1 MAQRKTPLKTNLLS
15 SSNSSSTAA
24 FVTFDPQK
32 PEEAANAIENSQA
45 LNYYQAVAYGT
56 SRDRFEDI
64 STNISVRNEFT
75 RDDYD
80 AYRAAEA
87 RPTKSKA
94 IMSSCDRS
102 YKKVGIVRN
111 VIDLMSDFGSQ
122 GVRLVH
128 DNKKIQR
135 FAQRWFTHKVDGEK
149 TTERFLNYLYRI
161 GTVVCQ
167 RQMCKISMKEE
178 RALSIASNVEY
189 LEPTHEP
196 KLEPKVRKRVIPCGY
211 SFLNPM
217 TLEVAGGELAQFA
230 GEQAF
235 GLKITGALRSKINS
249 PKNEMEVSLVEKL
262 PKELVDAVR
271 RGVNILPLDNNKI
284 TSFSYKKD
292 DWEMWASPMLECILD
307 DLMVLEKMKLAD
319 LAALD
324 GAISQIRVW
333 RLGDLDKGILPTDA
347 AIQKLADILL
357 SNPGGGAFDL
367 IWGPE
372 LAFEE
377 VTTSVH
383 NFLGSTKYEPILDS
397 IFSGLGV
404 PPTLTGSS
412 RAGGATNNYISLQT
426 LVQRLE
432 YGRQQAAKFWQKELD
447 ILTKAMGWSKAPSVQ
462 FDHMIL
468 KDEAAEKALLIQLLD
483 RNLISE
489 EMVVEKFGATPELE
503 SARKKREKK
512 ESESGKRV
520 AKTGPYDKDKI
531 HELVKIALG
540 RGFIGPEQAGIEI
553 DEEIQEREREQETPE
568 QNAPQNN
575 GTDSPSGKSGE
586 GRPKN
591 SKDSPETNRDRQF
604 KPRTSAEIADDIGS
618 FLNSMSIAKKYQSDI
633 GSIILPGILNHYG
646 KKNTR
651 SLSSQEF
658 TQTEAIKFLVLCNLP
673 KGVAPNEKIVSD
685 ILSKN
690 PTTPAQF
697 KKCYNILLSSFINKV
712 SRQPNV
718 EETRNIQAATYSICS

>member
-1 MAQRKTPLKTNLLS
+1 MAQRKDPLKTNVLS
-15 SSNSSSTAA
+15 SNNSSNTAA

-32 PEEAANAIENSQA
+32 PEEAANAIENSKA

-56 SRDRFEDI
+56 SRDRFEDV
-64 STNISVRNEFT
+64 STNISVRNEFS
-75 RDDYD
+75 RNDYD
-80 AYRAAEA
+80 AYRASEA
-87 RPTKSKA
+87 RPIKSKA

-135 FAQRWFTHKVDGEK
+135 FSQRWFTHKVDGEK

-178 RALSIASNVEY
+178 RALSIASNSDY

-196 KLEPKVRKRVIPCGY
+196 KVGLKVRKRVIPCGY

-235 GLKITGALRSKINS
+235 GLKITGGLRTKINS

-432 YGRQQAAKFWQKELD
+432 YGRQQAAKFWQKELE
-447 ILTKAMGWSKAPSVQ
+447 ILTKAMGWAKAPSVQ

-483 RNLISE
+483 RNLVSE
-489 EMVVEKFGATPELE
+489 EMIIEKFGATPELE
-503 SARKKREKK
+503 TARKKREKR
-512 ESESGKRV
+512 EADSGKRV
-520 AKTGPYDKDKI
+520 GKTGPYDKDKI
-531 HELVKIALG
+531 HDLVKIALG
-540 RGFIGPEQAGIEI
+540 RGFITPEDAGIDI
-553 DEEIQEREREQETPE
+553 DEDSRENENNQQPPNTAVPE
-568 QNAPQNN
+568 NKNTN
-575 GTDSPSGKSGE
+575 SPEGKSGE
-586 GRPKN
+586 GRPIN
-591 SKDSPETNRDRQF
+591 SKDAPGTNRDRQF
-604 KPRTSAEIADDIGS
+604 NPRTSAEIADEIGG
-618 FLNSMSIAKKYQSDI
+618 FLNSMSVAKKYQSDI
-633 GSIILPGILNHYG
+633 GSIILPGILKHYG
-646 KKNTR
+646 KKDVR
-651 SLSSQEF
+651 SMSSQEF
-658 TQTEAIKFLVLCNLP
+658 AQTESVKFLVLSNLP
-673 KGVAPNEKIVSD
+673 KDCTPTESVVSK
-685 ILSKN
+685 ILSEQPK
-690 PTTPAQF
+690 TPIDF
-697 KKCYNILLSSFINKV
+697 TKCYNTLLSSFINKV
-712 SRQPNV
+712 SRQPNI
-718 EETRNIQAATYSICS
+718 EEIRNIQAATYAVCS